1 MSEKLITSVHKEMD
15 KLFNKQGTNFILE
28 NKYINSKF
36 MLQSREI
43 TMTYSLVLGLYFLVI
58 AAIIGNASVISRR
71 VAFFI
76 TKISIHL
83 HLNNPFKSPLYTTVY
98 TKFILNFYIKPQH
111 RHIFRFYFKVVPT

>member
-43 TMTYSLVLGLYFLVI
+43 TMTYSLVLGLFFFI

-71 VAFFI
+71 GVLFI
-76 TKISIHL
+76 SKISAHL
-83 HLNNPFKSPLYTTVY
+83 HLNNPFKPPLYTTVY
-98 TKFILNFYIKPQH
+98 TRFILNFYIKPQLTSLFITAH
-111 RHIFRFYFKVVPT
+111 CVVPT